1 MCVLHDKSLG
11 YVLVCYGEGVHSES
25 HLAFESAIT
34 KVIIYL
40 ILGFKLT
47 LNPCAFH
54 VVGLACP
61 YIFLQ
66 KVILIKPLRYDNY

>member
-1 MCVLHDKSLG
+1 MCVLHDKSLW

-54 VVGLACP
+54 VCGVSMSI
-61 YIFLQ
+61 YI
-66 KVILIKPLRYDNY
+66 P